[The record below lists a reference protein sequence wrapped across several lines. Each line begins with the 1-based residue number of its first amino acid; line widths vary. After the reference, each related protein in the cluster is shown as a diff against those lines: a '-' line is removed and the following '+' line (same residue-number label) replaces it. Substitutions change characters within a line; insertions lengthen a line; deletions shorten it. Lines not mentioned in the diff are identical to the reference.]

1 MNQTASFVV
10 TLFLVG
16 SFIVA
21 IFAIYIDAAEHHE
34 ADEAFA
40 RGYAQCQAEQ
50 ADRIDSVAFELWL
63 DDWLDAYWAEPTAVR
78 IIFSATSGPSGFIVL
93 DTIDAKA
100 GRWLDPSFYRPDP
113 NRIPKP

>member
-1 MNQTASFVV
+1 MSRTGIALF

-16 SFIVA
+16 VYIIA
-21 IFAIYIDAAEHHE
+21 IFGIYMDAAEHHE
-34 ADEAFA
+34 ADEAYA

-50 ADRIDSVAFELWL
+50 ADRIDSVAFEVWL
-63 DDWLDAYWAEPTAVR
+63 DDWLDEYCSEPTAVR
-78 IIFSATSGPSGFIVL
+78 IIFSATSGPSRFITL

-100 GRWLDPSFYRPDP
+100 GRWLDPQFYHPNP